1 MKKINCLF
9 FLIGCMF
16 ACIPLFAN
24 PGSDSSLSETDTF
37 QKLSKEN
44 NILKEQLSSLKKE
57 FETAKQ
63 TLGKRECEIKSF
75 ESQVSKSKQE
85 IEKFRAK
92 NKELEDNIR
101 SVEETISQLK
111 ADIKKLQEENAEKE
125 GKIKKLIDE
134 HSPIGLHILIF
145 IAILTI
151 GICGAICIISKK
163 HFEKREYHQK
173 EQNSTIKIKEK
184 QGSGLV
190 ETSKKKE
197 LRCPLCGWKYNPG
210 DKVCKNC
217 RTQF

>member
-37 QKLSKEN
+37 QKLSKDN
-44 NILKEQLSSLKKE
+44 NLLKEQLSSLKKE

-101 SVEETISQLK
+101 SAEETISQLK
-111 ADIKKLQEENAEKE
+111 ADIKK
-125 GKIKKLIDE
+125 
-134 HSPIGLHILIF
+134 LHILIF

-190 ETSKKKE
+190 ETSEKKE

>member
-44 NILKEQLSSLKKE
+44 NLLKEQLSSLKKE

-101 SVEETISQLK
+101 FAEETISQLK
-111 ADIKKLQEENAEKE
+111 ADIKKL
-125 GKIKKLIDE
+125 
-134 HSPIGLHILIF
+134 LHILIF

-190 ETSKKKE
+190 ETSEKKE